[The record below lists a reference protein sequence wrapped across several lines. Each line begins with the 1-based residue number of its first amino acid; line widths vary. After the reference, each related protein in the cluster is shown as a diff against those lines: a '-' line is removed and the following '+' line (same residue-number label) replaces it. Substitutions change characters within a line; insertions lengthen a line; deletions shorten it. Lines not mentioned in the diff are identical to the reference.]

1 MDTTHTTHRLIVNAL
16 QRDICGQY
24 AGNMQDADM
33 VLAELTTD
41 AYANK
46 FMSTTEFLRI
56 ARRGLIDAGAKHS
69 MIVKLDN
76 IIRYIATPK
85 D

>member
-1 MDTTHTTHRLIVNAL
+1 MNTQHLTHRLVANAP
-16 QRDICGQY
+16 QRDIAGQY

-33 VLAELTTD
+33 VLNDLVMD
-41 AYANK
+41 AYDNK

-56 ARRGLIDAGAKHS
+56 ARRGLMDAGAKYS
-69 MIVKLDN
+69 TIVKLDK
-76 IIRYIATPK
+76 IVKYIATQK